1 MDFARV
7 LVPFGLIPERAAD
20 DCWAEALRLVLASSN
35 TGASPED
42 RNGSRAAAGDD
53 ETIVEGRASGRKRLT
68 LPGGLW
74 DEVGTVSLSRRVD
87 VANSRG
93 PLIRHWKFF

>member
-20 DCWAEALRLVLASSN
+20 DCWAEALRLVLASCN

-42 RNGSRAAAGDD
+42 YNRSGRDSSDD
-53 ETIVEGRASGRKRLT
+53 KAIKESRASGGRRLT

-74 DEVGTVSLSRRVD
+74 DEVGTVSLFRFAD
-87 VANSRG
+87 VAN
-93 PLIRHWKFF
+93 

>member
-20 DCWAEALRLVLASSN
+20 DCWAEALRLVLASCN
-35 TGASPED
+35 TGASPEY
-42 RNGSRAAAGDD
+42 RNGGGRDSGDD
-53 ETIVEGRASGRKRLT
+53 EAILERRASGGKRLT

-74 DEVGTVSLSRRVD
+74 DEVGTVS
-87 VANSRG
+87 
-93 PLIRHWKFF
+93 